1 MSLLVVSCFCCL
13 FDSFCG
19 RPGSDDNLGCVGVG
33 RSPSGFPLDHERLFG
48 RFATQDRPSVATS
61 LHFAKDE
68 QLEFDSLAARCRG
81 GQQQTMAKGRT
92 PDRFLLR
99 RRGRQGSP
107 FTCPVVREFLF
118 DWFVDIRAS
127 VASNLTPRFV
137 MMKAR
142 EMGGHALQHMRETG
156 VYSALPSFDREWLRR
171 WKTGLWR
178 CLSEAQHA
186 VQVYEGRVD

>member
-1 MSLLVVSCFCCL
+1 MK
-13 FDSFCG
+13 DY
-19 RPGSDDNLGCVGVG
+19 
-33 RSPSGFPLDHERLFG
+33 SGGLPPKNERVWL
-48 RFATQDRPSVATS
+48 RACIA
-61 LHFAKDE
+61 LAKDE

-107 FTCPVVREFLF
+107 FKCPVVREFLF

-142 EMGGHALQHMRETG
+142 
-156 VYSALPSFDREWLRR
+156 
-171 WKTGLWR
+171 
-178 CLSEAQHA
+178 
-186 VQVYEGRVD
+186 